1 MISKHTTTPGS
12 LTSLTMAAILEFFI
26 SGRISMNFGM
36 IGLDQHL
43 KHMGSFKVVLNEN
56 LIGTRLTSLT
66 MAAILEIFIY
76 GSIWLKICML
86 SLDELPSHIDV
97 CYVVYCDNFLVDEV
111 NLLDNSRHFEN
122 LHLWI
127 DLDEHLYVESR

>member
-1 MISKHTTTPGS
+1 
-12 LTSLTMAAILEFFI
+12 
-26 SGRISMNFGM
+26 MNFGM
-36 IGLDQHL
+36 IVLDQLL
-43 KHMGSFKVVLNEN
+43 KHMRSCNVVLNGN
-56 LIGTRLTSLT
+56 LLGTRLTSLT

-86 SLDELPSHIDV
+86 SLDELQSHIDV
-97 CYVVYCDNFLVDEV
+97 CYVVYNDNFLVDEV

-127 DLDEHLYVESR
+127 DLDGNLYVESIGTPKSDGSVQHDVTH

>member
-1 MISKHTTTPGS
+1 
-12 LTSLTMAAILEFFI
+12 
-26 SGRISMNFGM
+26 MNFGM
-36 IGLDQHL
+36 VGLDQLL
-43 KHMGSFKVVLNEN
+43 KHMGSSNVVLNEN
-56 LIGTRLTSLT
+56 LLGTRLTSLT

-86 SLDELPSHIDV
+86 SLDELQSHIDV
-97 CYVVYCDNFLVDEV
+97 CYVVYNDNFLVDEV